1 MNITI
6 HAEDSITST
15 KKVSRNN
22 LLIPETF
29 NNLISP
35 DHYKP
40 TLTISNEVA
49 FNILLFCDTFIS
61 KSQRFVY
68 NKLTEV
74 KTMDFREFL
83 TFFIPFALGF
93 LSYFLVSRLFKRKTL
108 INAGAIFYSIVTIG
122 FFIVSK
128 TTQDS
133 MGFAALGYFIMALLA
148 FIALVGYLLAWLIDY
163 LIKKKRTV

>member
-1 MNITI
+1 MNLRIHCHIT
-6 HAEDSITST
+6 HLNDKTQC
-15 KKVSRNN
+15 
-22 LLIPETF
+22 
-29 NNLISP
+29 
-35 DHYKP
+35 
-40 TLTISNEVA
+40 
-49 FNILLFCDTFIS
+49 ILLCDTFIR

-128 TTQDS
+128 TTQDT

-148 FIALVGYLLAWLIDY
+148 FLALVGYLVAWFIDF
-163 LIKKKRTV
+163 LLTRKRST